1 MSIGEALAEARRQAG
16 LTVTQV
22 SDQTR
27 IREMIII
34 AVEGDDFSACGGDL
48 HARGYI
54 RIIARAV
61 GADPEPLIQE
71 YQAPRPGPQAI
82 PDDAG
87 EPVTPTRMR
96 KRPGPQA
103 IPDDA
108 AEPVTPTRMR
118 KRRRLD
124 WVAVGWLALA
134 VWIGFYAYHF
144 LAGSRHATIAPTSAG
159 AHPVTQR
166 PSHGR
171 QAPPAPKTTTPGAA
185 TARALTAAS
194 AAAFGP
200 SGAGHGDNSGL
211 AHLAID
217 ANPATA
223 WHTDWYATAH
233 FANLY
238 PGTGLLVDMG
248 RPVTITAAQI
258 TLGTAHGAGLQ
269 LRVGAA
275 PALAD
280 LRPAAY
286 AANTGG
292 VVRLRLPTPARGRY
306 VLIWFTSL
314 PPDPVG
320 TFQVSV
326 YDLRLEGRP

>member
-1 MSIGEALAEARRQAG
+1 VSVGKALAKARRQAG

-27 IREMIII
+27 IREMIIT

-48 HARGYI
+48 CARGYI

-61 GADPEPLIQE
+61 GADPEPLIRE
-71 YQAPRPGPQAI
+71 YQAARPGPQVI
-82 PDDAG
+82 PDD
-87 EPVTPTRMR
+87 T
-96 KRPGPQA
+96 
-103 IPDDA
+103 

-118 KRRRLD
+118 KRRWPD

-144 LAGSRHATIAPTSAG
+144 LTGSRHATSAPTSAG

-166 PSHGR
+166 PGHR
-171 QAPPAPKTTTPGAA
+171 LQAPSTPKTATQGAA
-185 TARALTAAS
+185 AARALTPAS
-194 AAAFGP
+194 AAAFGL

-248 RPVTITAAQI
+248 RPVTITAARV
-258 TLGTAHGAGLQ
+258 TLGTAHGVGLQ

-314 PPDPVG
+314 PPDPAG
-320 TFQVSV
+320 TFQASV

>member
-1 MSIGEALAEARRQAG
+1 VSIGEALTKARTQAG

-27 IREMIII
+27 IREMIIT

-48 HARGYI
+48 CARGYI

-61 GADPEPLIQE
+61 GADPEPLIRE
-71 YQAPRPGPQAI
+71 YQAARPGPQVI
-82 PDDAG
+82 PDD
-87 EPVTPTRMR
+87 T
-96 KRPGPQA
+96 
-103 IPDDA
+103 

-118 KRRRLD
+118 KRRWLD

-144 LAGSRHATIAPTSAG
+144 LTGSRHATSAPTSAG

-166 PSHGR
+166 PGHHK
-171 QAPPAPKTTTPGAA
+171 QAPPTPKTATQGAA
-185 TARALTAAS
+185 AARALTPAS

-233 FANLY
+233 FGNLY

-248 RPVTITAAQI
+248 RPTTIMAARI
-258 TLGTAHGAGLQ
+258 RLGHAHGASFQ
-269 LRVGAA
+269 LRVGTA
-275 PALAD
+275 PAMAD
-280 LRPAAY
+280 LSPVAHAAH
-286 AANTGG
+286 TGG
-292 VVRLRLPTPARGRY
+292 VVRLRLSTPAHGRY
-306 VLIWFTSL
+306 VLIWFTRL
-314 PPDPVG
+314 PPDQSG

-326 YDLRLEGRP
+326 YNLRLEGRA

>member
-71 YQAPRPGPQAI
+71 YQAP
-82 PDDAG
+82 
-87 EPVTPTRMR
+87 
-96 KRPGPQA
+96 RPGPQA

-248 RPVTITAAQI
+248 P
-258 TLGTAHGAGLQ
+258 AHGAGLQ